1 MQNLKGRKKS
11 FQETSL
17 TMVRYSELSTRNLI
31 KQIEKWVLRDLGMI
45 LKELMISKIA

>member
-1 MQNLKGRKKS
+1 
-11 FQETSL
+11 
-17 TMVRYSELSTRNLI
+17 MVRYSELSTRNLI